1 MKKVELI
8 EKIKRRLGYPMV
20 KVELD
25 DSQISDCIDY
35 ARDKFVK
42 WAAGN
47 STQEVYFTVMLSA
60 GQTMYEMPAGTTE
73 IIDYQVRTGGS
84 IHTLFTIENYLYNM
98 GMYDM
103 ILMRSAGDGYS
114 LISYHIAR
122 DFLDTVRRYVV
133 DAYNYKYHR
142 YTNML
147 EINPTPPSGGTVAI
161 GTMVYNSPGFILV
174 HSMQIEGTDEDLYT
188 NTWVYDYATAQSKA
202 ILGRVR
208 AKFANFTSIG
218 NTGISLDGDAILSE
232 ARDDIEKLETW
243 LMDHEVYFGS
253 EIFIG

>member
-35 ARDKFVK
+35 AGEKFTK
-42 WAAGN
+42 WVTGN
-47 STQEVYFTVMLSA
+47 ATQEVYFTLMLSA
-60 GQTMYEMPAGTTE
+60 GQTVYNMPPGTRE
-73 IIDYQVRTGGS
+73 IIDYEVRTGGS
-84 IHTLFTIENYLYNM
+84 IHTLFTVENYLYNM

-133 DAYNYKYHR
+133 DAYNYKYHK
-142 YTNML
+142 YTNTI
-147 EINPTPPSGGTVAI
+147 EINPTPPSGGTLYS
-161 GTMVYNSPGFILV
+161 GTQVFNSPGFILI
-174 HSMQIEGTDEDLYT
+174 HSLRTEGTDEDLYT
-188 NTWVYDYATAQSKA
+188 EEWVYDYATAQSKI

-218 NTGISLDGDAILSE
+218 NTGISLDGDALISE
-232 ARDDIEKLETW
+232 GREDVEKLETW